1 MTNTQPYADLEI
13 RILERQDAG
22 YPVEITLNA
31 DLQYPRGFLSAELP
45 TGDDDTL
52 FAWLFADATLREA
65 WEHARGQHPQ
75 RRIRLR
81 IDATAPELHALPWE
95 SLRDPATG
103 LDLAATDATPFS
115 RYLAGMWH
123 PGTPLLTRPL
133 KLLVAIAAPENLAD
147 YGLAPLDAEA
157 EWAAL
162 CEVTASQEVTLT
174 RLPAPCTLTT
184 FEAELR
190 RGYHALHL
198 IAHGVYRKEKGAALF
213 LTDDDN
219 QVAPMTDADFAAM
232 LKRQLA
238 DSDPDGAERLRL
250 VFLASCQSAT
260 RDSADAFR
268 GLAPRLVE
276 AGVPAIVAMQD
287 YVSLTAAREFS
298 RAFYRQ
304 LATHGRVDLAS
315 NQARAALLTA
325 GSTEAATPVV
335 FSRLRSGK
343 LFEQRGEILGEQA
356 SSFWQTLLEN
366 IADGLCTPFLGPGVT
381 EGLLPTTRELAQMLA
396 RSYNYPFADCET
408 LPRVAQFVGTMD
420 NRRLR
425 REVLRLLAE
434 GFCTRVELPPPPRG
448 AGLTEVIA
456 SVGWREQLQSTERRD
471 PHAQLAALGL
481 PTYLTTNCDPLM
493 ALALE
498 AAGRPPRRM
507 SVPWREKTKTHESR
521 PHWSLDPPPTA
532 ESPVVLHLFG
542 QDDDPL
548 SLVLTEDDH
557 LDYLARIARD
567 YEYLLPTSV
576 NAALASTTLLFLGY
590 RLEDLNLKVIMRGL
604 LTNLD
609 LDKWGMLHVA
619 VQLET
624 ARTNTAQEQEV
635 IRYFQKYFANARI
648 DVYWGSSQQFM
659 TDLYTRWQSF
669 QATRRPG
676 NTVTR

>member
-1 MTNTQPYADLEI
+1 MTNTRPYADLEI
-13 RILERQDAG
+13 RILERQEAG

-31 DLQYPRGFLSAELP
+31 DWQYPRGFLNAELP
-45 TGDDDTL
+45 IGDSDTL
-52 FAWLFADATLREA
+52 FAWLFTDATLREA

-81 IDATAPELHALPWE
+81 IDAAAPELHALPWE

-103 LDLAATDATPFS
+103 LDLAATDATPFF
-115 RYLAGMWH
+115 RYLAGTWH
-123 PGTPLLTRPL
+123 PGAPLLTRPL
-133 KLLVAIAAPENLAD
+133 KLLVAIAAPDNLKD
-147 YGLAPLDAEA
+147 YKLTSLDEEVEYVALDEALAGLDVE
-157 EWAAL
+157 
-162 CEVTASQEVTLT
+162 LT
-174 RLPAPCTLTT
+174 RLPAPCTLAAL
-184 FEAELR
+184 EAELR
-190 RGYHALHL
+190 RGYHALHI
-198 IAHGVYRKEKGAALF
+198 IAHGVYRKEKGAVLF
-213 LTDDDN
+213 LADDDN
-219 QVAPMTDADFAAM
+219 QVARVREDVFAAM

-238 DSDPDGAERLRL
+238 DSDPDDAERLRL
-250 VFLASCQSAT
+250 VFLASCQTAT

-268 GLAPRLVE
+268 GLAPRLVD

-287 YVSLTAAREFS
+287 SISIPAAREFS
-298 RAFYRQ
+298 CTFYRQ
-304 LATHGRVDLAS
+304 LLQHGLVDLAG
-315 NQARAALLTA
+315 NQARAALMTA

-343 LFEQRGEILGEQA
+343 LFEQCGEILGEQV

-366 IADGLCTPFLGPGVT
+366 ITDGLCTPFLGPGVT
-381 EGLLPTTRELAQMLA
+381 EGLLPTTRELAQMLG

-408 LPRVAQFVGTMD
+408 LPRVAQFVGTVD
-420 NRRLR
+420 NLRLR

-456 SVGWREQLQSTERRD
+456 SAGWREQLLSAERRD

-493 ALALE
+493 SLALE

-507 SVPWREKTKTHESR
+507 SVPWREKTKTRESR
-521 PHWSLDPPPTA
+521 PHWSLDPPPAA

-567 YEYLLPTSV
+567 YEYLLPTSI

-609 LDKWGMLHVA
+609 LEKWGMLHVA

-624 ARTNTAQEQEV
+624 PRTGAAQEQEV

-669 QATRRPG
+669 QATR
-676 NTVTR
+676 